1 MLRIPKIEI
10 VLFIQ
15 DEVFDSALNKVLSY
29 NSMNVVHGGRHTLER
44 DVMAQGFSV
53 DDIRTVM
60 SNDGQPSHYLDELL
74 RPYGIDPSKVPGS
87 YVVPMS
93 ITWSVFTEHA
103 AQIDDEF
110 HGASDIRLRSG
121 ATDLI
126 VARLLLGA
134 TMIDGFRAYADAWKV
149 LVENVKVSVTQRE
162 TGISIKWSAKETDNE
177 IHQIFAEG
185 IAVVFYGI
193 FSWMAGETLKV
204 SKVNAIESRQASAS
218 NSLRLLG
225 APVSYSGDSLEIV
238 FAPEVADLPI
248 ADLRLEDWRDRV
260 RTIVSN
266 LYLETSDKKLGG
278 MFADK
283 VRSAIRHGL
292 DQQNMAH
299 QWGISVKTLARR
311 LRQEGCSFLDIQND
325 VRMQRSKSLIQSGIA
340 IDEIGHMIGYSDPR
354 SFRRAFRRWVGESP
368 STYRARYTKL

>member
-1 MLRIPKIEI
+1 M
-10 VLFIQ
+10 
-15 DEVFDSALNKVLSY
+15 
-29 NSMNVVHGGRHTLER
+29 ER
-44 DVMAQGFSV
+44 DVLAPGFSV
-53 DDIRTVM
+53 EDIKTVM
-60 SNDGQPSHYLDELL
+60 SNDGQPSHYLKELL
-74 RPYGIDPSKVPGS
+74 RRYGIDSSKVPAR

-121 ATDLI
+121 ASDLI

-149 LVENVKVSVTQRE
+149 LVENVKVSVTRRE
-162 TGISIKWSAKETDNE
+162 TGISIKWTAKEASNE
-177 IHQIFAEG
+177 MHQIFAEG

-193 FSWMAGETLKV
+193 FSWMAGETLNV
-204 SKVNAIESRQASAS
+204 LKVNAVESRQASAS

-225 APVSYSGDSLEIV
+225 APVSYAGDCLEII
-238 FAPEVADLPI
+238 FAPEVAEMPV
-248 ADLRLEDWRDRV
+248 AALRLEDWRDRV

-266 LYLETSDKKLGG
+266 LYLETSDEKLGG

-299 QWGISVKTLARR
+299 EWGISVKTLARR
-311 LRQEGCSFLDIQND
+311 LRQEECSFLDIQND
-325 VRMQRSKSLIQSGIA
+325 VRMHRAKSLIQSGIA

-354 SFRRAFRRWVGESP
+354 SFRRAFRRWVGVSP
-368 STYRARYTKL
+368 SAYRSRFPAH

>member
-1 MLRIPKIEI
+1 
-10 VLFIQ
+10 
-15 DEVFDSALNKVLSY
+15 
-29 NSMNVVHGGRHTLER
+29 
-44 DVMAQGFSV
+44 
-53 DDIRTVM
+53 M
-60 SNDGQPSHYLDELL
+60 SNDGLPAQFLNELM
-74 RPYGIDPSKVPGS
+74 RPYGVDPNKVSGN
-87 YVVPMS
+87 YVVPMNIVWS
-93 ITWSVFTEHA
+93 IFTEHA

-126 VARLLLGA
+126 VARMLLGE
-134 TMIDGFRAYADAWKV
+134 TMIDGFRAYANAWKV
-149 LVENVKVSVTQRE
+149 LVENVKVSVTRRE
-162 TGISIKWSAKETDNE
+162 SGISIKWSAKDPSNE

-193 FSWMAGETLKV
+193 FCWMAGETLKV
-204 SKVNAIESRQASAS
+204 IKVNAVESRQSSAS
-218 NSLRLLG
+218 NSLRLLD
-225 APVSYSGDSLEIV
+225 APVSYSGECLEVV
-238 FAPEVADLPI
+238 FAPDLAELPV

-266 LYLETSDKKLGG
+266 LYLETSDEKLGG
-278 MFADK
+278 LFADK

-299 QWGISVKTLARR
+299 QWGMSVKSLARR

-325 VRMQRSKSLIQSGIA
+325 VRMQRAKSLIQSGIA

-354 SFRRAFRRWVGESP
+354 SFRRAFRRWVGLSP
-368 STYRARYTKL
+368 SAYRDKYPLL